1 VYYFS
6 DEAQAP
12 ASHSKPP
19 ALYHEPVL
27 DQLLKDIKKGL
38 AEGGVLAKSS
48 VSDGEW
54 LDKRIFLNTMPRM
67 LSYNEVKPGVAVL
80 VEGEPY
86 VCTWNNIMQKQQ
98 RRPVNQT
105 KLRHLIRGNSIE
117 YSFQQSD
124 KLQEAEIETKP
135 AVFIYERNGE
145 WFFHDAKDKSKRFSV
160 SDEMMGDS
168 GKFLKGNTEVETL
181 WFDEK
186 LFRVK
191 LPVKVELKVT
201 EAPPDVRGNT
211 AQGGSKVVELET
223 GVSLD
228 VPMFV
233 KLGDVIRIN
242 TETGEYVERV

>member
-1 VYYFS
+1 MAV
-6 DEAQAP
+6 
-12 ASHSKPP
+12 
-19 ALYHEPVL
+19 
-27 DQLLKDIKKGL
+27 I
-38 AEGGVLAKSS
+38 
-48 VSDGEW
+48 
-54 LDKRIFLNTMPRM
+54 
-67 LSYNEVKPGVAVL
+67 SYNEVKPGIAVL

-86 VCTWNNIMQKQQ
+86 VCTWNNILKKQQ

-105 KLRHLIRGNSIE
+105 KLRHIIKGNSIE

-124 KLQEAEIETKP
+124 KIEEAEIESRP

-145 WFFHDAKDKSKRFSV
+145 WFFHDVKDKSKRFSV
-160 SDEMMGDS
+160 ADDQMGDS
-168 GKFLKGNTEVETL
+168 GKFLKSNTEVETL
-181 WFDEK
+181 WFQGA

-191 LPVKVELKVT
+191 LPIKVELKVT

-223 GVSLD
+223 GATIN

-233 KLGDVIRIN
+233 KLGDAIRIN

>member
-1 VYYFS
+1 MLNYN
-6 DEAQAP
+6 
-12 ASHSKPP
+12 
-19 ALYHEPVL
+19 
-27 DQLLKDIKKGL
+27 DI
-38 AEGGVLAKSS
+38 
-48 VSDGEW
+48 
-54 LDKRIFLNTMPRM
+54 
-67 LSYNEVKPGVAVL
+67 KPGVAVL

-86 VCTWNNIMQKQQ
+86 VCTWNNIMKKQQ

-105 KLRHLIRGNSIE
+105 KLRHIIKGNSIE

-124 KLQEAEIETKP
+124 KLEEAEIESRP
-135 AVFIYERNGE
+135 AVFIFEKNGE
-145 WFFHDAKDKSKRFSV
+145 WFFHDTKDKSKRFSV
-160 SDEMMGDS
+160 MEEQMGGS
-168 GKFLKGNTEVETL
+168 GKFLKGNTEVDTL

-211 AQGGSKVVELET
+211 AQGGSKIVELET
-223 GVSLD
+223 GATLD

-233 KLGDVIRIN
+233 KQGDIIRIN